1 MRSGQMTPL
10 FQRVWLALGL
20 ALVLLLAGCGGA
32 GTKYKEFLPSRI
44 LVIGD
49 EITYLGCAQASVSAP
64 CVATDLLDR
73 FTINNVS
80 NSPAAFVNN
89 WVLQLANYY
98 GLTSNQIVEPALQK
112 TISSNPT
119 ASDALKRRYAKWGAK
134 VADIR
139 DQAFSAGSLPAY
151 AAGDMLVLAGGMHD
165 VLDILNDTT
174 TPSDTCGVTLER
186 SLSSTVMIN
195 EAKATDLPVGKAC
208 RIMQA
213 AQQYQNLA
221 FDLMAA
227 GQRNIFVVQIG
238 RAHV

>member
-1 MRSGQMTPL
+1 MCSSDL
-10 FQRVWLALGL
+10 
-20 ALVLLLAGCGGA
+20 
-32 GTKYKEFLPSRI
+32 
-44 LVIGD
+44 
-49 EITYLGCAQASVSAP
+49 
-64 CVATDLLDR
+64 TDLLDR

-112 TISSNPT
+112 TISGNPA

-165 VLDILNDTT
+165 VLDILNDTNIT
-174 TPSDTCGVTLER
+174 TDTGGIVLER
-186 SLSSTVMIN
+186 RLSPDDMIK
-195 EAKATDLPVGKAC
+195 EAKATDLPIGKAY

-227 GQRNIFVVQIG
+227 GQQIG